1 MKPYTGDE
9 SYIFVSY
16 SHKDSDRVHP
26 IINRLLSK
34 GFRVWYDEGIDPGT
48 EWDENIADHLKRC
61 VGILA
66 FLSENY
72 LNSEN
77 CRDELN
83 YARDL
88 GKGRLLVYL
97 EPVELPAGMAMRLN
111 RIQAIHMYKYKDP
124 ADFYYEL
131 TMAPMIKDNNISGS
145 SENDGIEQTLSDDM
159 KISQDEDNL
168 TLEDSKLKTT
178 ETGKGKIILNSKHD
192 LVKLPEYKTAAKS
205 LMITSLA
212 AYIIIIV
219 LIFMGHYFDALPIGI
234 LLLVAQLKF
243 NRICAFIAAGVSVL
257 FGILFSFIFFVL
269 AIIGGLISLY
279 LCEINRIWKNYS
291 SSGELSPFSP
301 FKLITGILPF

>member
-1 MKPYTGDE
+1 MKPYTGNED
-9 SYIFVSY
+9 YIFVSY

-26 IINRLLSK
+26 IINRLLSN

-66 FLSENY
+66 FLSQNY
-72 LNSEN
+72 LDSEN

-131 TMAPMIKDNNISGS
+131 KMAPMIKENNISPADKEG
-145 SENDGIEQTLSDDM
+145 DVPKKLH
-159 KISQDEDNL
+159 ED
-168 TLEDSKLKTT
+168 TITVPEEEKTKT
-178 ETGKGKIILNSKHD
+178 ETNVNEAVNQTVLHSKRDIII
-192 LVKLPEYKTAAKS
+192 LPEYKTAAKS
-205 LMITSLA
+205 ILTTSLA
-212 AYIIIIV
+212 AYVIIIV
-219 LIFMGHYFDALPIGI
+219 LIILGHYFDGLTIGI
-234 LLLVAQLKF
+234 LLLVAQLNL
-243 NRICAFIAAGVSVL
+243 NRICAFVFTGLSVL
-257 FGILFSFIFFVL
+257 FGIIFSPVFFVL
-269 AIIGGLISLY
+269 VLIGGLMSLY
-279 LCEINRIWKNYS
+279 LCEVKRIWDRYLAT
-291 SSGELSPFSP
+291 GELSPYSP